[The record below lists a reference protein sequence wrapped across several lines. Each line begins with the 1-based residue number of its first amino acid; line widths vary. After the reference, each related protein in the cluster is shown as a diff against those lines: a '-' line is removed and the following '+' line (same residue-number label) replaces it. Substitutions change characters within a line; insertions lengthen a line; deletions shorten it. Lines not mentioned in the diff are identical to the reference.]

1 MFPTIKTWT
10 RRFIE
15 DERGV
20 QHAEEALI
28 LALIAVAS
36 VTIVTTLGNDIAAV
50 FTSADT
56 ALQAAAAP

>member
-1 MFPTIKTWT
+1 MFATVKTWT

-36 VTIVTTLGNDIAAV
+36 VTIVTTLGTDIAAV
-50 FTSADT
+50 FTSADM
-56 ALQAAAAP
+56 ALQDAVTP